1 MNGFGRVVIKM
12 TGKHPIGTVLI
23 DIRKKELMRAYLPG
37 TCRIAIRAEM
47 DSYVRPEDLIC
58 ITPPHDGRVFHAG
71 KFIMQLKMLIPKQME
86 IGS

>member
-1 MNGFGRVVIKM
+1 MNMILE
-12 TGKHPIGTVLI
+12 GKHPIGTVLI
-23 DIRKKELMRAYLPG
+23 DIRKKEFIRAYLPG

-58 ITPPHDGRVFHAG
+58 IPFPHDGRVFHAG
-71 KFIMQLKMLIPKQME
+71 KFIMQLEMRIPKQME